1 MDRTEN
7 TTTQNAP
14 LPSSNSRSSKHTSV
28 SLKHPIVA
36 HSLIPCSPPPT
47 RCTLSDKDGRFD
59 ERWDVY
65 FHAFLLHET
74 KHSDC
79 YYYKGQWWF
88 PENRRNEHTLHM
100 FVAASDLKYYNL
112 HLPNGKIMENLM
124 FRYVGQSNPQEEW
137 LHDYVGYNLNL
148 VTIDMQ
154 VMSP

>member
-1 MDRTEN
+1 MNGKKTL
-7 TTTQNAP
+7 TP
-14 LPSSNSRSSKHTSV
+14 
-28 SLKHPIVA
+28 
-36 HSLIPCSPPPT
+36 
-47 RCTLSDKDGRFD
+47 RCRALSGKDGRSD

-88 PENRRNEHTLHM
+88 PENRRNEQTLHM
-100 FVAASDLKYYNL
+100 FVAASDIKYYNL

-124 FRYVGQSNPQEEW
+124 FRYVGQNDPHQEEW

-154 VMSP
+154 VIYP